1 MHIPCPPIVDCKI
14 RVALVGCGRLAD
26 NHSKAINIHAARCEL
41 TDVCDVYLEAL
52 AAAGAGMA
60 IHWPEPLHHQP
71 ADAIDHPA
79 GVTASETVLSLPM
92 SADLSAGDQQR
103 RIDAIVAS
111 LRAFRPLA

>member
-1 MHIPCPPIVDCKI
+1 
-14 RVALVGCGRLAD
+14 
-26 NHSKAINIHAARCEL
+26 
-41 TDVCDVYLEAL
+41 
-52 AAAGAGMA
+52 MA

-103 RIDAIVAS
+103 RNRCHRRLAARFPTLS
-111 LRAFRPLA
+111 LTKLRRIRP